1 MKNLNP
7 TLWRTCRMLTGTNR
21 VRLLREL
28 HDRPGQSVSQLAAAV
43 GIGPSDASQELRRI
57 QSRGLLKS
65 ERTQGR
71 VFYRLEADPQVAS
84 AGPLLK
90 ALRTALASL
99 PPKQDADIARIA
111 AGLAWSRRVAMAH
124 ALLGGPKTSTELS
137 VELRL
142 SSFAVY
148 SHLRILQKA
157 GWIQQKNGRMHLVP
171 PDHPLGRVLAQLLR
185 TA

>member
-7 TLWRTCRMLTGTNR
+7 TLWRTCRMLTGTHR

-71 VFYRLEADPQVAS
+71 VIYRLEADPQVAS

-99 PPKQDADIARIA
+99 PPKQGADIARIA

-148 SHLRILQKA
+148 SHLRILRQA
-157 GWIQQKNGRMHLVP
+157 GWIQQKNGRVQLVT
-171 PDHPLGRVLAQLLR
+171 PDHPLGRILVQLLR
-185 TA
+185 NA